1 MHVRV
6 CYIKDEQKSLR
17 PDADV
22 AIWPFTLIGIC
33 VYGLHACVCV
43 CELVFLEGVR
53 RRKWS
58 VFSQLSSKLIFRGL
72 TQYV

>member
-1 MHVRV
+1 MYVHACV

-33 VYGLHACVCV
+33 VYGSPACVC
-43 CELVFLEGVR
+43 EFVFLEEENAL
-53 RRKWS
+53 
-58 VFSQLSSKLIFRGL
+58 FSAS
-72 TQYV
+72 